1 MQRRRGSYLCRFFCG
16 ERPCNSGAVPYSR
29 ASVLN
34 PRVSG
39 EGVSVAGGIS
49 SLADEPRSGQARVGM
64 LATIE
69 CSGHSPEP
77 A

>member
-1 MQRRRGSYLCRFFCG
+1 M
-16 ERPCNSGAVPYSR
+16 GAFAAWARNLDLR

-39 EGVSVAGGIS
+39 EGISVAGGIS

-69 CSGHSPEP
+69 CSGHLPEP

>member
-1 MQRRRGSYLCRFFCG
+1 MALAFRGGDLRGGRLCGVGVAFDL
-16 ERPCNSGAVPYSR
+16 R

-39 EGVSVAGGIS
+39 EGISVAGGIS

-69 CSGHSPEP
+69 CSGHLPEP

>member
-1 MQRRRGSYLCRFFCG
+1 MGVAFDL
-16 ERPCNSGAVPYSR
+16 R

-39 EGVSVAGGIS
+39 EGISVAGGIS

-69 CSGHSPEP
+69 CSGHLPEP